1 MDLLSQLP
9 FLQDQPPLLREL
21 ILNLILILICVLI
34 IVVLRWVLT
43 WILLRPLRI
52 AVRRTKTEIDDE
64 LLNQSL
70 TPVRIAVV
78 GLGVIFTV
86 NLFQFGQE
94 AQQVAETVG
103 RSLIIG
109 SVFFALIRMF
119 EVVSLHPAFF
129 RQITGLTIPDRLL
142 PFLNTV
148 VKYVIIALGAI
159 FVLQELDFDVA
170 ALIASLG
177 VVGIGISL
185 ASQDTVGNLFGFAA
199 IVSDDPFKVGDFVR
213 TPDVTGIVEHVG
225 MRSTR
230 IRQLDQVLATVPNNL
245 LTNAIVM
252 NLSRMEKRRLDVT
265 LTFTYSSTS
274 QQLRAAIAAIRDLL
288 LKTDNVDPESVIV
301 HFVDF
306 NSSSLDVRVICQVL
320 LADWRE
326 FTALK
331 EALLLEIM
339 GIAEELD
346 ISFAFPSRSIYIE
359 DMSDAASPE
368 QELSLD
374 ESQLPGQDLEQ
385 SLGSTQE
392 NPDSSPSSA
401 P

>member
-1 MDLLSQLP
+1 MDLLAQLP
-9 FLQDQPPLLREL
+9 FLLDQPPLLREL
-21 ILNLILILICVLI
+21 VLNLILILICILI

-43 WILLRPLRI
+43 WLLFRPLRI
-52 AVRRTKTEIDDE
+52 AARRTKTEIDDE

-94 AQQVAETVG
+94 AQQIAETVG

-119 EVVSLHPAFF
+119 EVFSLHPAFF

-288 LKTDNVDPESVIV
+288 MKTDNVDPESVIV

-320 LADWRE
+320 LTDWRE

-385 SLGSTQE
+385 SPGSAQE

>member
-9 FLQDQPPLLREL
+9 FLLDQPPMQREL
-21 ILNLILILICVLI
+21 ILNLIRILACILI

-78 GLGVIFTV
+78 GLGVIFTF

-103 RSLIIG
+103 RTLIIG

-288 LKTDNVDPESVIV
+288 QKTDNVDPESVIV

-306 NSSSLDVRVICQVL
+306 NSSSLDVRIICQVL

-339 GIAEELD
+339 GIVEELD

-368 QELSLD
+368 QEFSLD
-374 ESQLPGQDLEQ
+374 EGQLPGQDLKQ
-385 SLGSTQE
+385 SPGSTQE
-392 NPDSSPSSA
+392 NPDNSPPAA

>member
-9 FLQDQPPLLREL
+9 FLLDQPPMQREL
-21 ILNLILILICVLI
+21 ILNLIRILACILI

-78 GLGVIFTV
+78 GLGVIFTF

-103 RSLIIG
+103 RTLIIG
-109 SVFFALIRMF
+109 SLFFALIRMF

-306 NSSSLDVRVICQVL
+306 NSSSLDVRIICQVL

-339 GIAEELD
+339 GIVEKLD

-368 QELSLD
+368 QEFSLD
-374 ESQLPGQDLEQ
+374 EGQLPGQDLEQ
-385 SLGSTQE
+385 SPGSTQE
-392 NPDSSPSSA
+392 NPDNIPSPA

>member
-1 MDLLSQLP
+1 M
-9 FLQDQPPLLREL
+9 
-21 ILNLILILICVLI
+21 
-34 IVVLRWVLT
+34 
-43 WILLRPLRI
+43 
-52 AVRRTKTEIDDE
+52 
-64 LLNQSL
+64 
-70 TPVRIAVV
+70 
-78 GLGVIFTV
+78 
-86 NLFQFGQE
+86 
-94 AQQVAETVG
+94 
-103 RSLIIG
+103 
-109 SVFFALIRMF
+109 
-119 EVVSLHPAFF
+119 
-129 RQITGLTIPDRLL
+129 TIPDRLL

-288 LKTDNVDPESVIV
+288 QKTDNVDPESVIV

-306 NSSSLDVRVICQVL
+306 NSSSLDVRIICQVL

-368 QELSLD
+368 QEFSLD
-374 ESQLPGQDLEQ
+374 EGQLPGQDLKQ
-385 SLGSTQE
+385 SPGSTQE
-392 NPDSSPSSA
+392 NPDNSPPAA

>member
-1 MDLLSQLP
+1 MDLLASLP
-9 FLQDQPPLLREL
+9 FLLDQPPLVRDLA
-21 ILNLILILICVLI
+21 LNLILIIICILI

-43 WILLRPLRI
+43 AILFRPFRMV
-52 AVRRTKTEIDDE
+52 VRRTQTEVDDE

-70 TPVRIAVV
+70 TPIRIAVV
-78 GLGVIFTV
+78 GLGIIFTV
-86 NLFQFGQE
+86 NLFQFGPE
-94 AQQVAETVG
+94 VQQITETVG

-109 SVFFALIRMF
+109 SVFFAFIRMF
-119 EVVSLHPAFF
+119 EVFSLHPDFF

-159 FVLQELDFDVA
+159 FILQELNFDVA

-199 IVSDDPFKVGDFVR
+199 IVSDNPFKVGDFIR
-213 TPDVTGIVEHVG
+213 TPDVTGIVEQVG

-230 IRQLDQVLATVPNNL
+230 IRQLDQVLVTVPNNL
-245 LTNAIVM
+245 LTNAVVM
-252 NLSRMEKRRLDVT
+252 NLSRMEKRRFDVT
-265 LTFTYSSTS
+265 LTFTYSTTS
-274 QQLRAAIAAIRDLL
+274 EQLRAVIEAIRELL
-288 LKTDNVDPESVIV
+288 LKTDDVDPESVIA

-306 NSSSLDVRVICQVL
+306 NSSSLDVRVICQIL

-326 FTALK
+326 YTALK
-331 EALLLEIM
+331 ETLLLEIM
-339 GIAEELD
+339 GIAEDLD

-359 DMSDAASPE
+359 DMPGAARPK
-368 QELSLD
+368 QESSLD

-385 SLGSTQE
+385 SPRTDQE
-392 NPDSSPSSA
+392 NPDSSPSSV

>member
-9 FLQDQPPLLREL
+9 FLLDQPPLLREL
-21 ILNLILILICVLI
+21 ILNLILILICILI

-245 LTNAIVM
+245 LTNVIVM

-359 DMSDAASPE
+359 DMSGAASPE

-385 SLGSTQE
+385 PPGSTQE
-392 NPDSSPSSA
+392 NPGSSPSSA